1 MLFRSGINMDKI
13 KIITDGSCDLS
24 HEVLNKF
31 NINVVP
37 LGVSFG
43 EEHYTAGVDID
54 NKEFYAKMKES
65 KELPKTFCPSPENFC
80 KEYQCEEDKII
91 VIALSSKLSGT
102 YNSASLARDL
112 YLSEH
117 KEKDIRV
124 IDSMTGSIGAGLL
137 LIKAAKMISEGKD
150 IDEIVEAIENLKEKI
165 SFYGTLETLENAI
178 KGGRINPLA
187 GKIIGALNFKAI
199 VQIKDGVVKPID
211 KARGESNSI
220 KKVANYITSSIEDTK
235 DKILCLM
242 HANCPEKAHK
252 LLSIIE
258 KTHKFDE
265 VYISEVGPVMGT
277 YTSEGAV
284 LGAVL

>member
-1 MLFRSGINMDKI
+1 MDKI

-199 VQIKDGVVKPID
+199 VQIKDGVVKQID

>member
-1 MLFRSGINMDKI
+1 MDKI

-54 NKEFYAKMKES
+54 NKEFYAKMKDS

-165 SFYGTLETLENAI
+165 SFYGTLETLENSI

>member
-1 MLFRSGINMDKI
+1 MDKI
-13 KIITDGSCDLS
+13 KLITDGSCDLS

-150 IDEIVEAIENLKEKI
+150 IDEIVEVIENLKEKI

>member
-1 MLFRSGINMDKI
+1 MDKI

-242 HANCPEKAHK
+242 HAKCPEKAHK

>member
-1 MLFRSGINMDKI
+1 MDKI

-65 KELPKTFCPSPENFC
+65 KEFPKTFCPSPENFC

>member
-1 MLFRSGINMDKI
+1 MDKI

-117 KEKDIRV
+117 KEKDLRV

>member
-1 MLFRSGINMDKI
+1 MDKI

-54 NKEFYAKMKES
+54 NKTFYAKMKES
-65 KELPKTFCPSPENFC
+65 TELPKTFCPSPESFS
-80 KEYQCEEDKII
+80 KEYQGEEDKII

>member
-1 MLFRSGINMDKI
+1 MDKI

-54 NKEFYAKMKES
+54 NKELYAKMKES

>member
-1 MLFRSGINMDKI
+1 MDKI

-277 YTSEGAV
+277 YTSEGEV

>member
-1 MLFRSGINMDKI
+1 MDKI
-13 KIITDGSCDLS
+13 KIITDGSCVLS

>member
-1 MLFRSGINMDKI
+1 MDKI

-112 YLSEH
+112 YLSEN

>member
-1 MLFRSGINMDKI
+1 MDKI

-150 IDEIVEAIENLKEKI
+150 IDEIVEAIENLKEKLI
-165 SFYGTLETLENAI
+165 FYGTLETLENAI

>member
-1 MLFRSGINMDKI
+1 MDKI

-124 IDSMTGSIGAGLL
+124 IDSMTGSIGDGLL

>member
-1 MLFRSGINMDKI
+1 MKRHI
-13 KIITDGSCDLS
+13 KIITDGSCDLPK
-24 HEVLNKF
+24 EVIERVNPGIIG
-31 NINVVP
+31 INVC
-37 LGVSFG
+37 FG
-43 EEHYTAGVDID
+43 EESYIGGVEID
-54 NKEFYAKMKES
+54 DKTFYEKMKVS
-65 KELPKTFCPSPENFC
+65 KELPKTSSPSPDRFIEAY
-80 KEYQCEEDKII
+80 KCEEDEIL
-91 VIALSSKLSGT
+91 VFTLTSKLSGT
-102 YNSASLARDL
+102 HSNAVLAKTM
-112 YLSEH
+112 YLEEH
-117 KEKDIRV
+117 PEKRIEV
-124 IDSMTGSIGAGLL
+124 IDTQSGSIGVALMML
-137 LIKAAKMISEGKD
+137 KCNELIEQGKTMDEILNEIEKYKKD
-150 IDEIVEAIENLKEKI
+150 IIFFGALD
-165 SFYGTLETLENAI
+165 TLENAI

>member
-1 MLFRSGINMDKI
+1 MDKI

-102 YNSASLARDL
+102 YNSASLAREL

-211 KARGESNSI
+211 KARGERNSI
-220 KKVANYITSSIEDTK
+220 KKVATYITSSIEDTK

>member
-1 MLFRSGINMDKI
+1 MDKI

-102 YNSASLARDL
+102 YNSAVLARDL

-137 LIKAAKMISEGKD
+137 LIRAAKMISDGKD

>member
-1 MLFRSGINMDKI
+1 MDKI

-80 KEYQCEEDKII
+80 KEYQFEEDKII

>member
-1 MLFRSGINMDKI
+1 MDKI

-235 DKILCLM
+235 DKILCFM

>member
-1 MLFRSGINMDKI
+1 MDKI

-284 LGAVL
+284 LGAVI

>member
-1 MLFRSGINMDKI
+1 MDKI

-91 VIALSSKLSGT
+91 VIALISKLSGT

>member
-1 MLFRSGINMDKI
+1 MDKI

-54 NKEFYAKMKES
+54 NKEFYAKMKDS

-265 VYISEVGPVMGT
+265 VYTRSRSSPDGRGRIPPRAV
-277 YTSEGAV
+277 TSADSRS
-284 LGAVL
+284 AF

>member
-1 MLFRSGINMDKI
+1 MDKI

-102 YNSASLARDL
+102 YNSASIARDL

-220 KKVANYITSSIEDTK
+220 KKVANYITSNIEDTK

>member
-1 MLFRSGINMDKI
+1 MDKI

-54 NKEFYAKMKES
+54 NKEFYAKMKDS

-284 LGAVL
+284 LGAVS

>member
-1 MLFRSGINMDKI
+1 MDKI
-13 KIITDGSCDLS
+13 KLITDGSCDLS
-24 HEVLNKF
+24 DEVLNKF

-220 KKVANYITSSIEDTK
+220 KKVASHITTSIEDTK

-242 HANCPEKAHK
+242 HADCKEKAEK
-252 LLSIIE
+252 LLSTIE
-258 KTHKFDE
+258 KTHQFDE

-277 YTSEGAV
+277 YTSQGAV
-284 LGAVL
+284 LAAVL